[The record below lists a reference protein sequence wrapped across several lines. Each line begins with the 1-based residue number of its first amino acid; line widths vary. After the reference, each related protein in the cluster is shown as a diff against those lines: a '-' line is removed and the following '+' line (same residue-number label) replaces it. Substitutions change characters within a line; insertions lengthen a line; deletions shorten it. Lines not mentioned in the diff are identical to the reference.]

1 MGVPVFAFAA
11 ESGVALVPWSFGT
24 CSLVPWSSGPL
35 TRPPCWIPPPLKAAC
50 TIMEKKMETTL
61 VYIGDIG
68 IMEKKMETTI

>member
-24 CSLVPWSSGPL
+24 LFPGPVVLWSLDAAPL
-35 TRPPCWIPPPLKAAC
+35 LDPAAAF

-61 VYIGDIG
+61 VYIGYIG
-68 IMEKKMETTI
+68 IMEKKTETTT